1 MFSRHSL
8 THATFALI
16 TLLRGSRAARTKALC
31 AALVV
36 TQLLTVDQCVA
47 AVEDR
52 INEAMPLPKSLEY
65 AKGQL
70 LRLATE
76 AGVRDQVEL
85 QINAK
90 LRVRALD
97 CAQGY
102 APGSFASKEEI
113 AAHFGVSD
121 CFERLDDAFATWI
134 GWRRVGILIKMPPIR
149 PIPKSMPPFVI
160 GSDYIQDIRF
170 ASNAGVVLL
179 WTNRNLELI
188 DLNNGR
194 RVSRIEGLG
203 GDVFGDVSPNGRV
216 FPTSVPGGTALIDV
230 ESGESLARVQSIFPR
245 DFTWLGQDRALIHRA
260 ASMSSFTVEFDSGD
274 EHAVRFPKEAIDQAI
289 ARNSPQN
296 EFFALT
302 GLSALRFR
310 TGSGRSEEPLTL
322 LDQKPFKI
330 QNWQR
335 NPGQVTADGRFFV
348 IPAQDL
354 NFIST
359 DTLLTTTVA
368 VAPFEIRTVVPLP
381 NPDLILLIGD
391 NPGIDQNMGMRYY
404 VYSISRQSFAQPEA
418 AYRNQG
424 RIVYLANIR
433 KLGFVSQNRVTL
445 LDSLPLEEAI
455 SHEDFVG
462 FVTREQEQ
470 HRAAM
475 AQERRGPQISG
486 TGAVRVETLPGARV
500 TMLTSGNNWTVSATP
515 TGAGSSDAA
524 AVEGIGIAQTS
535 NYVTKPDGS
544 KEGVAIVHVK
554 RGSGAP
560 ISLVLSSHEA
570 VRWMITIERGAVV
583 RSIMTA
589 GPKPAEV
596 VGMGSIPVTHITDTE
611 ANQTNTAEY
620 QSLETQVMRVTGAR
634 IHRFQGA
641 LVGTEF
647 TVDGR

>member
-1 MFSRHSL
+1 MFSRHSSTNASL
-8 THATFALI
+8 ALLHI
-16 TLLRGSRAARTKALC
+16 FGSSRALRHKPFFAVILAI
-31 AALVV
+31 
-36 TQLLTVDQCVA
+36 QLLIADQCLA
-47 AVEDR
+47 GVEDR
-52 INEAMPLPKSLEY
+52 INDAMPVPKSLEY

-76 AGVRDQVEL
+76 AGVRDQVES

-102 APGSFASKEEI
+102 APAPFSSKEEI

-121 CFERLDDAFATWI
+121 CFERIDDAFATWI
-134 GWRRVGILIKMPPIR
+134 GWKRVGIIIKMPPIR
-149 PIPKSMPPFVI
+149 PVPKSMPPFVI

-194 RVSRIEGLG
+194 RVSRLEGLT

-216 FPTSVPGGTALIDV
+216 LPTSVPGGTSLIDV

-260 ASMSSFTVEFDSGD
+260 ASMNSFTIEFDSGE
-274 EHAVRFPKEAIDQAI
+274 EHAVRFPKEAIDEAI

-310 TGSGRSEEPLTL
+310 TGSGHSEEPLTL

-335 NPGQVTADGRFFV
+335 NQGQPTADGRFYL
-348 IPAQDL
+348 IAAQDL

-368 VAPFEIRTVVPLP
+368 VAPFEIRTVVPQP

-404 VYSISRQSFAQPEA
+404 IYSISRQTFAQPEA

-424 RIVYLANIR
+424 RIVYLANVH
-433 KLGFVSQNRVTL
+433 KLGFVSQNRITL
-445 LDSLPLEEAI
+445 LDSLPLEEAM

-462 FVTREQEQ
+462 LMTREQEQ
-470 HRAAM
+470 HRAAT
-475 AQERRGPQISG
+475 AQEIRGPHING
-486 TGAVRVETLPGARV
+486 TGPVRVETLPGARV
-500 TMLTSGNNWTVSATP
+500 TMLTSGSNWTVSTTP
-515 TGAGSSDAA
+515 TDAPSDTAT
-524 AVEGIGIAQTS
+524 VEGIGIAQTS
-535 NYVTKPDGS
+535 NYVTKADGS
-544 KEGVAIVHVK
+544 KQGVAIVHVK
-554 RGSGAP
+554 RGAGAP
-560 ISLVLSSHEA
+560 ISLLLSSHDG
-570 VRWMITIERGAVV
+570 VRWMITIERGAVI

-589 GPKPAEV
+589 GPKAAEV
-596 VGMGSIPVTHITDTE
+596 VGMGSIPVTHITDIE

-620 QSLETQVMRVTGAR
+620 QILEAQVIHATGAR